1 MSTNTTG
8 SPPVATPP
16 EVSEYLTY
24 LIVEQGRAS
33 TTIDSYRIDLAAYC
47 RWLIEHNADLASVQ
61 PQLIMSYVHAQ
72 RDLGRAQASITRSLV
87 AIRGLHRFMA
97 TEQLRPDDPT
107 RDVEM
112 PHVPQGLPKPLT
124 EEEVQALLT
133 ATSGDKPADFRD
145 RAMLELLYGAGLRVS
160 ELISLSLSDV
170 DGEKCLMRVFGKGS
184 KERIIPLGRMADN
197 ALEEWLDPTAR
208 GAMEPQQWHSR
219 DDAEAVFLNR
229 FGRRMTRQAAWGI
242 VKKHG
247 KAAGISAKLSPHTL
261 RHSFAT
267 HMMDNGA
274 DVRTLQELLGHAS
287 VGTTQ
292 IYTKVS
298 TTRLRSV
305 YESAHP
311 RALG

>member
-1 MSTNTTG
+1 MSTALKA
-8 SPPVATPP
+8 PTPP
-16 EVSEYLTY
+16 EVSDYLVYLT
-24 LIVEQGRAS
+24 VEQGRAS
-33 TTIDSYRIDLAAYC
+33 TTTDSYRIDLAAYC
-47 RWLIEHNADLASVQ
+47 RWLAEHNSDLARVQ
-61 PQLIMSYVHAQ
+61 PQLISSYVRAQ
-72 RDLGRAQASITRSLV
+72 HDLGRAQASVTRSLV

-97 TEQLRPDDPT
+97 TEQMRPDDPT

-112 PHVPQGLPKPLT
+112 PHVSQGLPKPLT
-124 EEEVQALLT
+124 ETEVQALL
-133 ATSGDKPADFRD
+133 AAASGDKPADFRD

-160 ELISLSLSDV
+160 ELINLSTSDV
-170 DGEKCLMRVFGKGS
+170 DGEQHLMRVFGKGS
-184 KERIIPLGRMADN
+184 KERIIPLGRMAFN
-197 ALEEWLDPTAR
+197 ALEEWFAPTAR
-208 GAMEPQQWHSR
+208 GAMEPEQWHSR

-247 KAAGISAKLSPHTL
+247 KAAGIGAKLSPHTL

-267 HMMDNGA
+267 HMMDHGA

-298 TTRLRSV
+298 TARLRSV
-305 YESAHP
+305 YEQAHP